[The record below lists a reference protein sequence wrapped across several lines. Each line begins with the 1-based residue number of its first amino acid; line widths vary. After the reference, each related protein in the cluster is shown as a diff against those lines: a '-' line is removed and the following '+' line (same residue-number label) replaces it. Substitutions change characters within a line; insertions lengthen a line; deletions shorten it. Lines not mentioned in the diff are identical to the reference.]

1 VPSTVG
7 TSRPA
12 RTHVGAR
19 SEEPTNSKSSSE
31 GLTSSTASRE
41 TVPSTVGTSRPAR
54 THVGRSSSEGPTN
67 SKSSSEGQT
76 SSHPAT
82 FEALRRK
89 RALLRKK
96 LRHERQQQQP
106 LDVSHW
112 TTHQGTGST
121 RPTERKYPE
130 NFRGQMYPTGAAAN
144 HPAAPALREWAVKG
158 CPVNTGAQWTKDQ
171 IVAALE
177 RGPHMSA
184 LEPEAMQAFRD
195 EVVEKVKLG
204 QARIITWDDIKDN
217 PPKELK
223 LSPISQI
230 PHKSRKFRTI
240 LDLSFTLKNGDQTI
254 APAVNSTTEPTAP
267 EEALGQMGSALPRLI
282 VAMARCPDDATIYFT
297 KFDIQDGFWR
307 MINELGKEYN
317 FAFVMPTRD
326 DEPLQIVVPTSLQ
339 MGWVESPPFFCGAS
353 ETARDVA
360 DEYAEAPLGT
370 LPEHPLEGGTKLA
383 EEELQAM
390 LDEKPSDPQARLK
403 YLIEVYVDDFIAAAQ
418 ATSPEE
424 LKHIARALL
433 HAIHDVFPE
442 GVFSDDDQPV
452 SVKKIKKGEAQWSVL
467 KEVLGWLFDGKNK
480 SIQLPAEKVEKIL
493 EAIKAMLRSRSGTPF
508 KAFQELMGKLY
519 HASLGVPAGKGFMTP
534 LNRQLAAAP
543 KKVWFRKGS
552 AQRQALELWRALLV
566 EAMAEPTL
574 AKELVPA
581 SPDYVGLVDA
591 SGEGVGGV
599 WLSGNKKL
607 QATVWR
613 LEWPQEIKTL
623 LATKVLTI
631 NDLEMAGNLLGW
643 LVLEGMGV
651 DIRHCHVALL
661 NDNASAISWIVN
673 WASHSS
679 GPAGR
684 LIIALALRQRVRRA
698 SPLTPAHL
706 AGKLNVMADLAS
718 RSFGYKK
725 EWHCDSWD
733 SFLTL
738 FNRLFPLPNKSS
750 WQAFQL
756 SSKIVTRVT
765 AILQMKEFGMEEWK
779 KLPKI
784 GTSISTAGA
793 SSCSL
798 GELTRSWATHSHS
811 KNGCISSQVLEEW
824 SGKESWAEDARSEL
838 VRSVQRSL
846 PLRRPSHWTKE
857 LCPSTTTPATTTCRS
872 D

>member
-1 VPSTVG
+1 
-7 TSRPA
+7 
-12 RTHVGAR
+12 
-19 SEEPTNSKSSSE
+19 
-31 GLTSSTASRE
+31 
-41 TVPSTVGTSRPAR
+41 
-54 THVGRSSSEGPTN
+54 
-67 SKSSSEGQT
+67 
-76 SSHPAT
+76 
-82 FEALRRK
+82 
-89 RALLRKK
+89 
-96 LRHERQQQQP
+96 
-106 LDVSHW
+106 
-112 TTHQGTGST
+112 
-121 RPTERKYPE
+121 
-130 NFRGQMYPTGAAAN
+130 
-144 HPAAPALREWAVKG
+144 
-158 CPVNTGAQWTKDQ
+158 
-171 IVAALE
+171 
-177 RGPHMSA
+177 
-184 LEPEAMQAFRD
+184 
-195 EVVEKVKLG
+195 
-204 QARIITWDDIKDN
+204 
-217 PPKELK
+217 
-223 LSPISQI
+223 
-230 PHKSRKFRTI
+230 
-240 LDLSFTLKNGDQTI
+240 
-254 APAVNSTTEPTAP
+254 
-267 EEALGQMGSALPRLI
+267 
-282 VAMARCPDDATIYFT
+282 
-297 KFDIQDGFWR
+297 
-307 MINELGKEYN
+307 
-317 FAFVMPTRD
+317 
-326 DEPLQIVVPTSLQ
+326 
-339 MGWVESPPFFCGAS
+339 
-353 ETARDVA
+353 
-360 DEYAEAPLGT
+360 
-370 LPEHPLEGGTKLA
+370 
-383 EEELQAM
+383 
-390 LDEKPSDPQARLK
+390 
-403 YLIEVYVDDFIAAAQ
+403 
-418 ATSPEE
+418 
-424 LKHIARALL
+424 
-433 HAIHDVFPE
+433 
-442 GVFSDDDQPV
+442 
-452 SVKKIKKGEAQWSVL
+452 
-467 KEVLGWLFDGKNK
+467 
-480 SIQLPAEKVEKIL
+480 
-493 EAIKAMLRSRSGTPF
+493 
-508 KAFQELMGKLY
+508 
-519 HASLGVPAGKGFMTP
+519 
-534 LNRQLAAAP
+534 
-543 KKVWFRKGS
+543 
-552 AQRQALELWRALLV
+552 
-566 EAMAEPTL
+566 MAEPTL

-857 LCPSTTTPATTTCRS
+857 LCPSTTTPLAGFGKEDPATEKKLAVGVDVPELCCKAARRKKSARARAIGDLILIAFYFLLRIGEYTRKARRNESKQTVQFRMKDVLFFKQREGRLCQLPPNAPKEAIMSADGATLRLSNQKNGYKNSCIHQEHNGRS
-872 D
+872 YLSPVRALGRRYCHIRDNTLDPEARLSTYFDAPGELPAEVTDKDIRATLKAAAVALNYEERGIPTNRVDTHSLRAGGANVLALSGYSDREIMKMGRWRGATFMEYISEQLSSFSKGMSKAMSRRFHFVNVEGGVLRDITNQVVGS

>member
-1 VPSTVG
+1 
-7 TSRPA
+7 
-12 RTHVGAR
+12 
-19 SEEPTNSKSSSE
+19 
-31 GLTSSTASRE
+31 
-41 TVPSTVGTSRPAR
+41 
-54 THVGRSSSEGPTN
+54 
-67 SKSSSEGQT
+67 
-76 SSHPAT
+76 
-82 FEALRRK
+82 
-89 RALLRKK
+89 
-96 LRHERQQQQP
+96 
-106 LDVSHW
+106 
-112 TTHQGTGST
+112 
-121 RPTERKYPE
+121 
-130 NFRGQMYPTGAAAN
+130 
-144 HPAAPALREWAVKG
+144 
-158 CPVNTGAQWTKDQ
+158 
-171 IVAALE
+171 
-177 RGPHMSA
+177 
-184 LEPEAMQAFRD
+184 
-195 EVVEKVKLG
+195 
-204 QARIITWDDIKDN
+204 
-217 PPKELK
+217 
-223 LSPISQI
+223 
-230 PHKSRKFRTI
+230 
-240 LDLSFTLKNGDQTI
+240 
-254 APAVNSTTEPTAP
+254 
-267 EEALGQMGSALPRLI
+267 
-282 VAMARCPDDATIYFT
+282 
-297 KFDIQDGFWR
+297 
-307 MINELGKEYN
+307 
-317 FAFVMPTRD
+317 
-326 DEPLQIVVPTSLQ
+326 
-339 MGWVESPPFFCGAS
+339 
-353 ETARDVA
+353 
-360 DEYAEAPLGT
+360 
-370 LPEHPLEGGTKLA
+370 
-383 EEELQAM
+383 
-390 LDEKPSDPQARLK
+390 
-403 YLIEVYVDDFIAAAQ
+403 
-418 ATSPEE
+418 
-424 LKHIARALL
+424 
-433 HAIHDVFPE
+433 
-442 GVFSDDDQPV
+442 
-452 SVKKIKKGEAQWSVL
+452 
-467 KEVLGWLFDGKNK
+467 
-480 SIQLPAEKVEKIL
+480 
-493 EAIKAMLRSRSGTPF
+493 
-508 KAFQELMGKLY
+508 
-519 HASLGVPAGKGFMTP
+519 
-534 LNRQLAAAP
+534 
-543 KKVWFRKGS
+543 
-552 AQRQALELWRALLV
+552 
-566 EAMAEPTL
+566 MAEPTL

-838 VRSVQRSL
+838 VRFRQGGPGNGKEAGGGSGCARTLIGEYTRKARRNESKQTVQFRMKDVLFFKQREGRLCQLPPNAPKEAIMSADGATLRLSNQKNGYKNSCIHQEHNGRSYLSPVRALGRRYCHIRDNTLDPEARLSTYFDAPGEL
-846 PLRRPSHWTKE
+846 PAEVTDKDIRATLKAAAVALNYEERGIPTNRVDTHSLRAGGANALALSGYSDREIMKMGRWRGATFMEYISEQLSSFSKGMSKAMSRRFHFVNVEGGVLRDITNQVVAGKNSPKFF
-857 LCPSTTTPATTTCRS
+857 LCPIREVSRAGEKRTVVQLLLDGSAKEEGDTDDKPRRDESEANLDTELQTAFKGQKAFRQAGIKANEKRDRLKKLTTIDAASLFTGDRLDDGNARLETLKKVLSANKNATIDLLAPLAMRLGALLHRENCR
-872 D
+872 DKRCGKCGG